1 MKTLWVRYEV
11 SETAVA
17 ENERLVRE
25 VFDELRA
32 NHVDGVRYAC
42 FKQADGVSF
51 VHFAQIDTADGSNP
65 LATLRSFRAF
75 QADLRNRCV
84 QPPLASELL
93 PLDSYRLLE

>member
-1 MKTLWVRYEV
+1 MKTLCVRYEV

-32 NHVDGVRYAC
+32 NQVDGVRYAC

-51 VHFAQIDTADGSNP
+51 VHIAQIDTADGSNP
-65 LATLRSFRAF
+65 LAALPSFRAF
-75 QADLRNRCV
+75 QAGLRNRCT